1 MNNNNLFNN
10 LNENLNNNENNID
23 NENNNEIRNIN
34 NDSDNINEN
43 NGENE
48 NINNELLSN
57 LNIDDINSDSEN
69 KNENNNENDDN
80 SNNSNNSDNNNDSNS
95 DDNDLFSYII
105 RNRYLHSHENNND
118 SNNDNYGN
126 MSDSSSEDI
135 DLDEIL
141 SRYVN
146 NLDDTGNIEF
156 GDDILSISS
165 NRLINAARSILNRVT
180 NRIEELISLQ
190 TSLNER
196 GIEDTPQTR
205 EVFTR
210 LVQEY
215 KTTNNEEL
223 KRKIEDCL
231 GEKLYNEL
239 NKDNEDDYH
248 SDYSDDPFEWLYE

>member
-80 SNNSNNSDNNNDSNS
+80 SNNSDNNNDSNS

-146 NLDDTGNIEF
+146 NLDDAGNIEF